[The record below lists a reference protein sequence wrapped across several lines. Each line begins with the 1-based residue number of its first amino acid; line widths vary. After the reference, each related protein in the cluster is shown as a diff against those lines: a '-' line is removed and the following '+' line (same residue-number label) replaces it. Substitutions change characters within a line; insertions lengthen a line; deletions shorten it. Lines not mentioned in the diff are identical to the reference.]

1 MGHRRRKR
9 QLVVN
14 AYHVDAELEH
24 TPYAKLLRADDPAQ
38 LPDVVGYMM
47 DMVQCLPADGDAA
60 PPSDHS

>member
-1 MGHRRRKR
+1 
-9 QLVVN
+9 VVN